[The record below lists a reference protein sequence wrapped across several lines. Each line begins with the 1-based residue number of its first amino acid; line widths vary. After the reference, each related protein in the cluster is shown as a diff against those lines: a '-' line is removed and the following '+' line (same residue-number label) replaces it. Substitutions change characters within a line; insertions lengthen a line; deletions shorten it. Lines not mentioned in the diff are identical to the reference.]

1 MADDLAD
8 LRARALAGREW
19 RHPAGPE
26 AVLTVRTPTRLEVR
40 RCAHTHAVRLDSDGD
55 VGAMLL
61 LLLLAREAIVGWQG
75 VRARDL
81 GGGADDT
88 APVPFSREAAAMW
101 IDANPAHADELALA
115 LRDRIAA
122 RNAAI
127 EVDGKN

>member
-40 RCAHTHAVRLDSDGD
+40 RCAHANAVRLESDGD

-61 LLLLAREAIVGWQG
+61 LLLLARDAIVGWHG

-81 GGGADDT
+81 GGTDDA
-88 APVPFSREAAAMW
+88 APVPFSREAAALW
-101 IDANPAHADELALA
+101 VDANPAHADELALA

-127 EVDGKN
+127 EADAKN